1 MRPPRNSN
9 GTLSRPTRLEQGNH
23 DGRFLRGASFF
34 VLLPS
39 ILYRSHRD
47 KAQFDMTLPD
57 LRDPDSI
64 ALFLDFDGTL
74 VAIADR
80 PDNVRLDPETRRA
93 LDRLSR
99 LLSGALAIIT
109 GREIATVDRY
119 LAPLHL
125 PVAGVHGLTR
135 RDAQGRT
142 HAPVIDAGLAATVE
156 RAVAPLL
163 RKYPDLLLERKFG
176 AIALH
181 YRTHPELEVACIEA
195 MENAV
200 TGLQKTEIKRGK
212 MVIEAKAIAGD
223 KGDAIADYLEE
234 TPFRG
239 RRAVFAGD
247 DATDEDAFEL
257 VNARGGAS
265 IKIGPGATQA
275 AYRAAGTDAFLI
287 WLRQLPAKLGG

>member
-1 MRPPRNSN
+1 
-9 GTLSRPTRLEQGNH
+9 
-23 DGRFLRGASFF
+23 
-34 VLLPS
+34 
-39 ILYRSHRD
+39 
-47 KAQFDMTLPD
+47 MTLPD
-57 LRDPDSI
+57 LRDPDRI

-80 PDNVRLDPETRRA
+80 PDNVRLDPETRQA
-93 LDRLSR
+93 LDKLGR
-99 LLSGALAIIT
+99 LLAGALAIIT

-142 HAPVIDAGLAATVE
+142 HAPAVDAGLASTIE
-156 RAVAPLL
+156 KAVSPLL

-195 MENAV
+195 MENAT
-200 TGLQKTEIKRGK
+200 TGLRQTEIKRGK
-212 MVIEAKAIAGD
+212 MVVEAKAIAGD
-223 KGDAIADYLEE
+223 KGAAIADYLAE

-239 RRAVFAGD
+239 RQAVFAGD
-247 DATDEDAFEL
+247 DMTDEDAFEL
-257 VNARGGAS
+257 VNARRGIS
-265 IKIGPGATQA
+265 IKIGPGATHA
-275 AYRAAGTDAFLI
+275 TYRAAGTGEFLK